1 MERNRDISFRPA
13 PHGAAKIGSL
23 NVTSILLMCS
33 WVLEA
38 KSISILYK
46 YLVTYPFHFWISA
59 GPRIFRFDHRDPWTM
74 QHEAFCSAARASM
87 LSAPLRGSCQR
98 RYMSGNNTLQ
108 ITTENSETTQVKNIN
123 HLQSSEIH
131 LNHQYAEVVIR
142 MPAWMRLAFW
152 MDLLVPFGFVWHLFI
167 LDFSCHSS
175 GLPIWGATGNH
186 RARHVPGL
194 TWFWPE
200 ALVVYANL
208 SGHSVLSR
216 VFARFLLA

>member
-1 MERNRDISFRPA
+1 M
-13 PHGAAKIGSL
+13 
-23 NVTSILLMCS
+23 TSILLMCS
-33 WVLEA
+33 CVLEA

-46 YLVTYPFHFWISA
+46 YLVTYPFHFWIS
-59 GPRIFRFDHRDPWTM
+59 RIFRFDHRDPWTM

-98 RYMSGNNTLQ
+98 RCMSGKQNTTDHSRELRNY
-108 ITTENSETTQVKNIN
+108 TCEKNIN

-131 LNHQYAEVVIR
+131 LNHQHAEVVIR
-142 MPAWMRLAFW
+142 MPAWMRLAFR

-167 LDFSCHSS
+167 LDFSCHSA

-216 VFARFLLA
+216 LFARFLLA

>member
-1 MERNRDISFRPA
+1 M
-13 PHGAAKIGSL
+13 
-23 NVTSILLMCS
+23 TSILLMCS
-33 WVLEA
+33 CVLEA

-46 YLVTYPFHFWISA
+46 YLVTYPFHFWIS
-59 GPRIFRFDHRDPWTM
+59 RIFRFDHRDPWTM

-98 RYMSGNNTLQ
+98 RCMSGKQNTTDHSRELRNY
-108 ITTENSETTQVKNIN
+108 TCEKNIN

-131 LNHQYAEVVIR
+131 LNHQHAEVVIR
-142 MPAWMRLAFW
+142 MPAWMRLAFR

-216 VFARFLLA
+216 LFARFLLA